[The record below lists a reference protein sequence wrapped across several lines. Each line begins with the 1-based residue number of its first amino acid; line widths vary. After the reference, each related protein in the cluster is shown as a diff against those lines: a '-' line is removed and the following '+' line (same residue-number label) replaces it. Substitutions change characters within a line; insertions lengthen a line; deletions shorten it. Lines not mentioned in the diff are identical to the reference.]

1 MYSRSNYFMKNI
13 TKSNVLFILSVLLIT
28 VSLYLVFLYAPTE
41 STMGNVQRIFYF
53 HVSSAWVS
61 FIAFGVTFYAS
72 AAFLIKK
79 DLKWDKYAHSSAE
92 IGLLLCTITL
102 ITGSLW
108 ARPVW
113 GIWWTWDSR
122 LTTTLIL
129 WLIYLSYNML
139 RGYIDIEVKRAY
151 LSAVVGIIGFI
162 NVILVY
168 FSIRLWNTQHPSPV
182 IAGGD
187 GSGLESTMLFTLL
200 FCVFSFTVFYS
211 YLLGRR
217 KALEDAA
224 EEVDYLQKLVEQQ

>member
-1 MYSRSNYFMKNI
+1 MKCI
-13 TKSNVLFILSVLLIT
+13 TKSNVLLVLSVLSIA

-41 STMGNVQRIFYF
+41 KTMGNVQRIFYF

-61 FIAFGVTFYAS
+61 FLAFGVTCYAS
-72 AAFLIKK
+72 VAFLMKK
-79 DLKWDKYAHSSAE
+79 DLKWDKYANASAG

-113 GIWWTWDSR
+113 GIWWTWDAR

-129 WLIYLSYNML
+129 WLIYLSYSML
-139 RGYIDIEVKRAY
+139 RSYIDVELKRAY
-151 LSAVVGIIGFI
+151 LSAVVGIIGFV

-168 FSIRLWNTQHPSPV
+168 FSIRLWTTQHPSPV
-182 IAGGD
+182 IGGGD

-200 FCVFSFTVFYS
+200 FCIFSFTVFYS
-211 YLLGRR
+211 YLLVSR
-217 KALEDAA
+217 KELEDAV
-224 EEVDYLQKLVEQQ
+224 EEVEYLQKLAEQ